1 MSMYT
6 FILSLTLVST
16 LASCEIFPSI
26 RLAPDEKPMLAGS
39 RVRQN
44 TTILT
49 NTFIC
54 YDKAL
59 VDAGKRPMKIAV
71 GNISDYS
78 GKTSDSE
85 GAVITRGGSLMLFS
99 ALGLMPNSVKLQD
112 RFDTSVTDME
122 MKYINA
128 RQLGDGKEHQME
140 DETVPWMPYFGGS
153 ILKSDYVIL
162 GGITEVNFN
171 LASGGFSAEVNQ
183 IGFKRRSFTMSIAA
197 DLRLVKTDSLEVVA
211 TASFQKQF
219 SGTEVNANV
228 FSFFD
233 VYNDKQLFDVYG
245 GNIAQEPMQLGVR
258 TILEES
264 ALELLAKA
272 NSLEYQPCTL
282 PYTEPVAPVNAAA
295 IAKPFP
301 AVPKKPAAPKPAVA
315 PKSATAPQPATAPQ
329 AAPALTGSNA
339 NLTIATFLVEANAK
353 NTVQE
358 LKGIGI
364 TANVDVYERNG
375 ELFWIVG
382 AVVPR
387 DSTVLD
393 KVRRLGFIDA
403 YFSTL

>member
-1 MSMYT
+1 
-6 FILSLTLVST
+6 
-16 LASCEIFPSI
+16 
-26 RLAPDEKPMLAGS
+26 MLAGS

-78 GKTSDSE
+78 GKNSDSE

-122 MKYINA
+122 MKYINS
-128 RQLGDGKEHQME
+128 RQLGDGKEHQVA

-162 GGITEVNFN
+162 GGVTEVNFN

-258 TILEES
+258 TILEEA
-264 ALELLAKA
+264 ALELLAKV
-272 NSLEYQPCTL
+272 NSLDYQPCTL
-282 PYTEPVAPVNAAA
+282 PYTEPVAPLSAAA
-295 IAKPFP
+295 IAKPLP
-301 AVPKKPAAPKPAVA
+301 DVTQKPAAPKSAVA
-315 PKSATAPQPATAPQ
+315 PIPATAPQHATAPQ
-329 AAPALTGSNA
+329 AAPALKGSNA
-339 NLTIATFLVEANAK
+339 RLTIASFFVEANAK

-364 TANVDVYERNG
+364 AANVDVYDQNG
-375 ELFWIVG
+375 KLLWIVG

-393 KVRRLGFIDA
+393 KLRSLGFSDA
-403 YFSTL
+403 YFNTL

>member
-6 FILSLTLVST
+6 SILSLTLVST

-128 RQLGDGKEHQME
+128 RQLGDGKEHQVE

-295 IAKPFP
+295 
-301 AVPKKPAAPKPAVA
+301 
-315 PKSATAPQPATAPQ
+315 
-329 AAPALTGSNA
+329 ALTGSNA
-339 NLTIATFLVEANAK
+339 HLTIATFLVEANAE

-393 KVRRLGFIDA
+393 KVRSLGFIDA
-403 YFSTL
+403 YFNTL